1 MTLILTL
8 NLRFILSCSD
18 IVFNKHI
25 LSDNDFIT
33 ININTDTD
41 TLLTKK
47 HGPRKALMTYMYR
60 WHKCQITRSHITN
73 NKNIIVYIN
82 SNLYHNIWH
91 FSHIIL
97 YQCIN
102 ASVSPCTLVCYTYW
116 LTCRQ
121 KQGNAIYGV
130 RTVISINIYI
140 LAVKTI
146 YNKTYSA
153 RIYYDSEVNL
163 ALLDDRARHQNHII
177 HRSKIYAQLSYMLF
191 CQNADLS
198 NAPICRNLFW

>member
-1 MTLILTL
+1 M
-8 NLRFILSCSD
+8 NLSEVYQCCRNSSD
-18 IVFNKHI
+18 
-25 LSDNDFIT
+25 LSDNLTFFMNVWQKMLECQT
-33 ININTDTD
+33 KCPTKKYKNIHFVDEKKQNTDTDTD

-60 WHKCQITRSHITN
+60 WHKCQFTRSHITN

-102 ASVSPCTLVCYTYW
+102 TSVSPCTLVCYTYW

-130 RTVISINIYI
+130 RTVISINIYH
-140 LAVKTI
+140 T
-146 YNKTYSA
+146 KTY
-153 RIYYDSEVNL
+153 
-163 ALLDDRARHQNHII
+163 
-177 HRSKIYAQLSYMLF
+177 
-191 CQNADLS
+191 
-198 NAPICRNLFW
+198 